1 MRRNGRFYN
10 VGVPVAPPAEKL
22 AETIEKAFTAE
33 PPILRHAVG
42 FGVQAIAGRRAM
54 CDEDFIALGA
64 MVDSEYYQNLRDRL
78 GLDLEP
84 PERV

>member
-1 MRRNGRFYN
+1 
-10 VGVPVAPPAEKL
+10 
-22 AETIEKAFTAE
+22 
-33 PPILRHAVG
+33 
-42 FGVQAIAGRRAM
+42 M

-64 MVDSEYYQNLRDRL
+64 MVDSEYYQTLRDRL